1 MGIIKASMSA
11 LHGAAADQWK
21 EMFTAGEMG
30 SDLLMTRAHRI
41 TGQNGSNKGSSDVI
55 THGSIILVGEGECA
69 IATEGGKIIG
79 IYDQPG
85 EQIFRSHNSSGIFG
99 GGIGA
104 FVKDVG
110 RRISF
115 GGDITISQRLY
126 YINTKELSGGTI
138 CAERIPL
145 RYRDSAAGLD
155 IDGGVSCYG
164 SYTFRIVNPER
175 FFKAALRSID
185 GRSRRELLK
194 QMDSEVLT
202 ALSPALAKL
211 TADGVRPSELPQHT
225 ETLCEKLRQVMSSQW
240 SGLRGIAVSSVALE
254 SVNVL
259 DAAMI
264 RQMQRDNTFKNPL
277 MAAAHLT
284 GAKAD
289 AMQTAAS
296 NGTGTPVWG
305 IGRLGN
311 SSVKCSKWKCRCG
324 FENTGKFCTECGT
337 KRPADIS

>member
-21 EMFTAGEMG
+21 EMFAAGEMG

-126 YINTKELSGGTI
+126 YINTKELSGVTI
-138 CAERIPL
+138 SAERIPL
-145 RYRDSAAGLD
+145 RYRDSVAGLD
-155 IDGGVSCYG
+155 IDGCVSCYG

-175 FFKAALRSID
+175 FYKAAVRSID
-185 GRSRRELLK
+185 GRSRRDLLK

-225 ETLCEKLRQVMSSQW
+225 EALCEKLRQVMSSQW

-264 RQMQRDNTFKNPL
+264 RSLQRDKAFQNPL

-289 AMQTAAS
+289 AMQSAAVNRGS
-296 NGTGTPVWG
+296 MPGAAFG
-305 IGRLGN
+305 ILKNAPGVN
-311 SSVKCSKWKCRCG
+311 SEWKCKCG
-324 FENTGKFCTECGT
+324 TDNKGKFCTECGA
-337 KRPADIS
+337 KRKEI